1 MDDGRNFFGVQDV
14 HISVGDVIIH
24 SKTDL
29 QSFLGTCGFVSKF
42 IPNYAN
48 KAEPL
53 RKLTRKEQKSSWQ
66 VKAFKALKEA
76 LLAHLPWLVVCNGTS
91 CERNI
96 LNIHIY
102 IHIYTYTYIH
112 IYIYIY
118 RNIHLRDFVTILNF
132 VIMFRLKVHRLSSAV
147 YRLPFTVFV
156 F

>member
-76 LLAHLPWLVVCNGTS
+76 LLAHLPWLVVCNGTP

-96 LNIHIY
+96 YEIY
-102 IHIYTYTYIH
+102 A
-112 IYIYIY
+112 
-118 RNIHLRDFVTILNF
+118 IL
-132 VIMFRLKVHRLSSAV
+132 
-147 YRLPFTVFV
+147 
-156 F
+156 